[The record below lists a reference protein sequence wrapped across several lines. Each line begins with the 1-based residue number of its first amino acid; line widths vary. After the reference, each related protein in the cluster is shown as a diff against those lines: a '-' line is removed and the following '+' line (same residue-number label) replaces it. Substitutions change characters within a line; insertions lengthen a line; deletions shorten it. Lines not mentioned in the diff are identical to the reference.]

1 MEILFLLALVYVV
14 ARYGIIGIVEGI
26 MGFLSSIFGDGNW
39 SNQSKPSEFEVK
51 LVQEF
56 ITTDTARHDCFT
68 FKIKGT
74 VGNPTGGSVKV
85 IIRLLDEADNK
96 KAHIYAI
103 PSSYH
108 ADKTGLFGL
117 CEPLPAA
124 DPTTFF
130 PEFVSFGSIP
140 KEWLQFPYKG
150 KRTIVAL
157 AILADAAC
165 DESNFESIKKYTI
178 NYSDSTSTYNVS
190 DIGYMDNFENR
201 DRTNELS
208 IDLCMLLAASDGTL
222 DQAEVDVM
230 KDWARLT
237 YIFMEN
243 QSDKEEQKKKISTY
257 IKNSYQK
264 AKTKELNKNMLI
276 KEINEIFDNT
286 AKYNLMELLLKIA
299 GADDVFAT
307 KEEEFISQTARD
319 LSLDQSTVS
328 EMKNKVIIGIKEV
341 QSTDDSGEGLLGI
354 TDDMTNEE
362 KLKSLRKSYSKWNA
376 QTTHK
381 DANIRKRAK
390 EMIEIIAKLNIKY
403 KN

>member
-1 MEILFLLALVYVV
+1 
-14 ARYGIIGIVEGI
+14 
-26 MGFLSSIFGDGNW
+26 
-39 SNQSKPSEFEVK
+39 
-51 LVQEF
+51 
-56 ITTDTARHDCFT
+56 
-68 FKIKGT
+68 
-74 VGNPTGGSVKV
+74 
-85 IIRLLDEADNK
+85 
-96 KAHIYAI
+96 
-103 PSSYH
+103 
-108 ADKTGLFGL
+108 
-117 CEPLPAA
+117 
-124 DPTTFF
+124 
-130 PEFVSFGSIP
+130 
-140 KEWLQFPYKG
+140 
-150 KRTIVAL
+150 
-157 AILADAAC
+157 
-165 DESNFESIKKYTI
+165 
-178 NYSDSTSTYNVS
+178 
-190 DIGYMDNFENR
+190 
-201 DRTNELS
+201 
-208 IDLCMLLAASDGTL
+208 
-222 DQAEVDVM
+222 
-230 KDWARLT
+230 
-237 YIFMEN
+237 MEN
-243 QSDKEEQKKKISTY
+243 QSDKEEQEKKISTY
-257 IKNSYQK
+257 IKNADQK

-276 KEINEIFDNT
+276 KEINEIFDHT